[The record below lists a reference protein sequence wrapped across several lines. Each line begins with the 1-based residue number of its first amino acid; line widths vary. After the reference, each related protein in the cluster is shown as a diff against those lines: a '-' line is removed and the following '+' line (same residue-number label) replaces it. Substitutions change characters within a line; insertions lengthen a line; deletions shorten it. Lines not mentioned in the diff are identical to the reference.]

1 MSAKKT
7 PKTEEYLGR
16 RRHGRVKEAKGFGEK
31 PLQKALGDLKETKE
45 PVEVVRNWRM
55 KKRKK

>member
-1 MSAKKT
+1 MSAKKKKPET
-7 PKTEEYLGR
+7 KDHLG